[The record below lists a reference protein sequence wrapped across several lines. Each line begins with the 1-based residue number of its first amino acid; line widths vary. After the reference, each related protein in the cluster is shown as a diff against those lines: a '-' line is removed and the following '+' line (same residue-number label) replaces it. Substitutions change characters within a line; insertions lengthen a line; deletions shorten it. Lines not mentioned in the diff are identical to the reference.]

1 MIVDVISIAS
11 GLISI
16 GLAIYAICFAKKES
30 TQSTENYR
38 RSKELLEEIKKVVYS
53 RPSQNLC
60 KPPMWCRIEA
70 PHWRFL

>member
-53 RPSQNLC
+53 N
-60 KPPMWCRIEA
+60 KEA
-70 PHWRFL
+70 IGYTYDQLKGDKR

>member
-38 RSKELLEEIKKVVYS
+38 RSKELLEEIKKV
-53 RPSQNLC
+53 RKLQ
-60 KPPMWCRIEA
+60 
-70 PHWRFL
+70 

>member
-11 GLISI
+11 GLILI
-16 GLAIYAICFAKKES
+16 GLDIYAICFAKKES

-53 RPSQNLC
+53 N
-60 KPPMWCRIEA
+60 KEA
-70 PHWRFL
+70 IGYTDDQLKDL

>member
-53 RPSQNLC
+53 N
-60 KPPMWCRIEA
+60 KEA
-70 PHWRFL
+70 IGYTDDQLKDLRDKR

>member
-53 RPSQNLC
+53 N
-60 KPPMWCRIEA
+60 KEA
-70 PHWRFL
+70 IGYTDDQLIPDFKE